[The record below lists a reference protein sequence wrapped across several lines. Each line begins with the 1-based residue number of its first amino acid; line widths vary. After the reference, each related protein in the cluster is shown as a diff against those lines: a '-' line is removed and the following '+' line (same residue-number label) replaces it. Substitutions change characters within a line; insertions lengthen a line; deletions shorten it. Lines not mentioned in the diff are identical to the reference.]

1 MVTGHRVTTEP
12 LLGEAE
18 PLPQTPWSRA
28 SPPTRPDGSSLT
40 LQHRVG
46 LQQLFFNLVHLL
58 ALPTHRRHIGHHQL
72 TGLWEATHTH
82 THTHIYIST
91 TVSPKFP
98 LTSWPQSPIWCRVG
112 RAGLVWSAER
122 GEEAPHF
129 HTAHRRPACLLRW
142 GSLLRQ
148 IIIIIIIV
156 NMMKVRWEPT

>member
-1 MVTGHRVTTEP
+1 MVP
-12 LLGEAE
+12 C
-18 PLPQTPWSRA
+18 Q
-28 SPPTRPDGSSLT
+28 PTRSVPDGSSLT

-82 THTHIYIST
+82 TCTLAQP
-91 TVSPKFP
+91 SPRKSP
-98 LTSWPQSPIWCRVG
+98 LHHRPGAPFG
-112 RAGLVWSAER
+112 AGWGALDLSGVQNG

-142 GSLLRQ
+142 GSLLHQ
-148 IIIIIIIV
+148 IFIIIIV
-156 NMMKVRWEPT
+156 NMMKV